1 MKAIG
6 DKVKL
11 PDGRRGTVV
20 GVTVPIAAWKGAN
33 GRLMME
39 RKDRELEVEVINKD
53 GSRSRVFVM
62 EREGGGFLL
71 PVLIALACVAVS
83 ALFAWLLFWK

>member
-1 MKAIG
+1 MKSIG

-11 PDGRRGTVV
+11 PDGRHGTVI

-39 RKDRELEVEVINKD
+39 RKNRELEVEVANKD

-62 EREGGGFLL
+62 ERADSGLFVPIL
-71 PVLIALACVAVS
+71 VALVALGAS
-83 ALFAWLLFWK
+83 GLFAWLIFR